1 MTKLG
6 KRFFI
11 SCLVLITAGC
21 APLAPKPPA
30 KPPAPKPAPADVTQP
45 RPESPKPVT
54 SEPGSPVSALPS
66 TVAEK
71 YLMELG
77 EVQAMSVEQSRRE
90 LNELTASKRL
100 DKPKRLRLAAV
111 LARDE
116 HGDWDRAL
124 KMLDGL
130 ANDDP
135 PSQVLVD
142 LLRKTWRTRL
152 ELRQQD
158 ARVTE
163 LQQRIQQIKTLEK
176 DLLQRSETP

>member
-1 MTKLG
+1 MKTNMKHLREAFLMTGL
-6 KRFFI
+6 
-11 SCLVLITAGC
+11 LLLAAGC
-21 APLAPKPPA
+21 TLLPKPPVKPA
-30 KPPAPKPAPADVTQP
+30 VPKAPPADSVPLRPEHPGASIAPSLPAPT
-45 RPESPKPVT
+45 
-54 SEPGSPVSALPS
+54 L
-66 TVAEK
+66 AER
-71 YLMELG
+71 YLMELS

-100 DKPKRLRLAAV
+100 DKPRRLRLAAV

-130 ANDDP
+130 ANDDDP
-135 PSQVLVD
+135 RSQVLMD
-142 LLRKTWRTRL
+142 LLRKSWRTRL
-152 ELRQQD
+152 ALRQQD

-176 DLLQRSETP
+176 DLQQRSETP